1 VEKVDTQQEVVTP
14 PKRSFLAVTRMG
26 LPLSLSDN
34 IKCALVIVLAIMLQ
48 LRFHYT
54 IFAEG
59 AFAFLGF
66 IGYVIFRYWLLR
78 RRYPEVG
85 EIKVLE
91 DHIEL
96 PPCLNDGKPEKL
108 FFEDIRSVTLF
119 ALTGRNE
126 LLTSMVLVRGLE
138 KFKINW
144 LATELDKLERELND
158 RGLKVVRQNWSPAIF
173 FLVVM
178 LVLLLVF
185 AIGLFLSF

>member
-1 VEKVDTQQEVVTP
+1 METVEKQEVAP
-14 PKRSFLAVTRMG
+14 PNKSYFNVTRMG

-85 EIKVLE
+85 EIKVLD

-96 PPCLNDGKPEKL
+96 PPCINGGKPAKL
-108 FFEDIRSVTLF
+108 FFEDIRSITLF
-119 ALTGRNE
+119 ALTGRGKD
-126 LLTSMVLVRGLE
+126 LLTSMVLMRGLE

-158 RGLKVVRQNWSPAIF
+158 RGLNVVRQKWSLAVY
-173 FLVVM
+173 FLVGL
-178 LVLLLVF
+178 LVLLLF
-185 AIGLFLSF
+185 FGIRLFFDF